1 MIIMEIHDIHFLKL
15 SKSDI
20 ILYYSSICNVNM
32 QNTKGR
38 LYVVGV
44 GPGHHDH
51 MTFRA
56 RQVIEESQ
64 IIIGYETYVS
74 LIEDLIGG
82 KEVYRYPMTQEVDR
96 ANQAIEFAEKGRIV
110 SLVSSGDPGIYG
122 MVGLIYEILADKKWN
137 NQNGIYVECVPG
149 VSSLN
154 SCSALIGS
162 PLMTDFAVVS
172 MSDLLVP
179 WEIIV
184 KRVEAAALG
193 DYVTVIYNP
202 ASKRRIHQLKDTR
215 DIFLRY
221 RKPETPVAIVKG
233 AFRESQKVVVTT
245 LEKLLEYDEMLGM
258 ITTVIIGNSS
268 TFNYNGLMINPRGY
282 KSKYD
287 LVSETTKTIN

>member
-1 MIIMEIHDIHFLKL
+1 MEKERG
-15 SKSDI
+15 K
-20 ILYYSSICNVNM
+20 
-32 QNTKGR
+32 
-38 LYVVGV
+38 LYVVGI

-56 RQVIEESQ
+56 KQAIQESEVV
-64 IIIGYETYVS
+64 IGYDTYVS
-74 LIEDLIGG
+74 LIEDIIDG

-96 ANQAIEFAEKGRIV
+96 ANQAIELAENGRIV

-122 MVGLIYEILADKKWN
+122 MIGLIYEILAEKDWDH
-137 NQNGIYVECVPG
+137 QAGITVECIPG

-154 SCSALIGS
+154 SCAALIGS

-202 ASKRRIHQLKDTR
+202 ASKKRVHQLSDAR
-215 DIFLRY
+215 DIFLKY
-221 RKPETPVAIVKG
+221 QKPETPVAIIKG
-233 AFRESQKVVVTT
+233 AYRESQSILITT
-245 LEKLLEYDEMLGM
+245 LDKMLEYPDMLGM
-258 ITTVIIGNSS
+258 ITTVIVGNSS
-268 TFNYNGLMINPRGY
+268 TFNFKGMMINPRGY
-282 KSKYD
+282 RSKYR
-287 LVSETTKTIN
+287 LIKETSSVM